1 MEKGWEVTMNNNKKH
16 WVGIILAVIAAII
29 LADAFLFIG
38 GTWLVFTIQL
48 LILGGVSYLLSTKAG
63 KWGRA
68 AALVI
73 AIIAIP
79 TMFYLATAN
88 SLSLIYQA
96 LHLQKEQ
103 KVAQVAFA
111 AAPNSVGD
119 SAKAANKI
127 WGQEMLNRAASDSS
141 AKIRATF
148 TGSNW
153 KVFSELNAA
162 TRYFDSIAVANHL
175 VPPPKQPETQLV
187 YHGSDSGK
195 TVVVTPTPTPP
206 QTTVA
211 ISRGETKTI
220 TIGKAF
226 TEIQKVGNI
235 GINYMPS
242 DTIYVVNGNGS
253 WSGVTV
259 PISNA
264 TRPSS
269 PTFFMRSYR
278 GNPVEVTLSGY

>member
-1 MEKGWEVTMNNNKKH
+1 
-16 WVGIILAVIAAII
+16 
-29 LADAFLFIG
+29 
-38 GTWLVFTIQL
+38 
-48 LILGGVSYLLSTKAG
+48 
-63 KWGRA
+63 
-68 AALVI
+68 
-73 AIIAIP
+73 
-79 TMFYLATAN
+79 
-88 SLSLIYQA
+88 
-96 LHLQKEQ
+96 
-103 KVAQVAFA
+103 
-111 AAPNSVGD
+111 
-119 SAKAANKI
+119 
-127 WGQEMLNRAASDSS
+127 MLNEAASDSS

-153 KVFSELNAA
+153 KVLSELDAA
-162 TRYFDSIAVANHL
+162 TRYFDSIAVANNL
-175 VPPPKQPETQLV
+175 VPPPKQPEIQPV

>member
-1 MEKGWEVTMNNNKKH
+1 MNDNKKH
-16 WVGIILAVIAAII
+16 WVVVILAVVAAII

-38 GTWLVFTIQL
+38 GTWLVFTIRL

-63 KWGRA
+63 KWGRT

-88 SLSLIYQA
+88 SLSLVYQA
-96 LHLQKEQ
+96 LHLQKE
-103 KVAQVAFA
+103 KKIAQVALA
-111 AAPNSVGD
+111 ATPNSIGD

-127 WGQEMLNRAASDSS
+127 WGQEMLNEAASDSS

-162 TRYFDSIAVANHL
+162 TRYFDSIAVANNL
-175 VPPPKQPETQLV
+175 VPPPKQPEIQPV

-195 TVVVTPTPTPP
+195 STVVNNPTPTTS
-206 QTTVA
+206 QTVA
-211 ISRGETKTI
+211 ISRGEVKKI
-220 TIGKAF
+220 IVGKEF
-226 TEIQKVGNI
+226 TEIQKIGNI

-242 DTIYVVNGNGS
+242 DTIYVVNGNGN